1 MRPPPAKPTPLRIL
15 NYAVNGLGLGHLTR
29 LIAINRQIRRLAGLL
44 GIPSE
49 QIFLTSNEGDA
60 LAYQHGFASFKI
72 PSKSSLAACGLDPV
86 RHRKIAKQWVWNAV
100 NLISPD
106 ILIVDT
112 FPAGGFQELFDVLD
126 LGSKNVFIYRAV
138 RSEAALVPAFQS
150 ALRGY
155 HLILK
160 PTEQGEND
168 SPVPDDLED
177 RVATTGE
184 ILIRSA
190 SEILSREEARDL
202 LGIPGT
208 ATGAIYVSVGGGGD
222 TEAETM
228 FATVLETARR
238 MPEMYFVI
246 GAGSLYR
253 GREYHAPNVS
263 WTRRSVM
270 MECFRAFDAAL
281 TAGGYNTVN
290 ELMHC
295 GIPCVFLSQA
305 RTHDDQERRVTRC
318 VEAGA
323 GVLLTERT
331 PEAIQAALIGL
342 WDGDAHRVAS
352 EVAARFVPK
361 NHALQAAEEILSLVA
376 DPMDVEDASLLAD
389 PEFFVMAQQAGI
401 DEGRYMSI
409 AHQIAKLVG
418 GVQDE
423 DGAEAIAGATVGY
436 LRESQKL
443 TVSPGRLLGALR
455 RAAKTNAGDTPLLP
469 ETLTENALSLLQDDE
484 ENKNA

>member
-1 MRPPPAKPTPLRIL
+1 MRSAPAKPAPLRIL

-29 LIAINRQIRRLAGLL
+29 LIAINRQVRRLSGLL
-44 GIPSE
+44 GIPTE
-49 QIFLTSNEGDA
+49 IVFLTSNEGDA

-72 PSKSSLAACGLDPV
+72 PSKSSLVACGLDPV

-112 FPAGGFQELFDVLD
+112 FPSGGFQELFDVLD

-138 RSEAALVPAFQS
+138 RSEAALVPAFQT

-160 PTEQGEND
+160 PQEQGEND
-168 SPVPDDLED
+168 SPVPIELED

-190 SEILSREEARDL
+190 SEVMSRDAAREI
-202 LGIPGT
+202 LGIP
-208 ATGAIYVSVGGGGD
+208 ADADAAVYVSVGGGGD

-228 FATVLETARR
+228 FATVMETARL
-238 MPEMYFVI
+238 MPETYFVI
-246 GAGSLYR
+246 GAGSLYL
-253 GREYHAPNVS
+253 GREFHAPNVS

-270 MECFRAFDAAL
+270 MECFSAFDAAL

-305 RTHDDQERRVTRC
+305 RTHDDQERRVARC

-323 GVLLTERT
+323 GLLLRERT
-331 PEAIQAALIGL
+331 PQAIQTALLWLLDPEVHRRASAAAAASVPRN
-342 WDGDAHRVAS
+342 DA
-352 EVAARFVPK
+352 
-361 NHALQAAEEILSLVA
+361 LTAAEEILSLVA
-376 DPMDVEDASLLAD
+376 DRMQVEDASLLAD
-389 PEFFVMAQQAGI
+389 PAFFVAAQQAGL
-401 DEGRYMSI
+401 DEAVYLST
-409 AHQIAKLVG
+409 AHQIWKLRG
-418 GVQDE
+418 GAHND
-423 DGAEAIAGATVGY
+423 DGAEAIAHATRRY
-436 LRESQKL
+436 LRESQIAG
-443 TVSPGRLLGALR
+443 VSQGRLLGALR
-455 RAAKTNAGDTPLLP
+455 RAAKAETESALAP
-469 ETLTENALSLLQDDE
+469 ETLVDRAIAFSHE
-484 ENKNA
+484 EQEK

>member
-1 MRPPPAKPTPLRIL
+1 VKPAAAKTTPLRIL

-29 LIAINRQIRRLAGLL
+29 LIAINRQIRRLSGLL
-44 GIPSE
+44 GIPTE
-49 QIFLTSNEGDA
+49 ILFLTSNEGDA

-72 PSKSSLAACGLDPV
+72 PSKSSLVGCGLDPV

-155 HLILK
+155 HLIIK
-160 PTEQGEND
+160 PQEQGEND
-168 SPVPDDLED
+168 SPVPGDLED

-184 ILIRSA
+184 ILIRSS
-190 SEILSREEARDL
+190 SEILSREAARDI
-202 LGIPGT
+202 LGIPST
-208 ATGAIYVSVGGGGD
+208 ASAAIYVSVGGGGD

-228 FATVLETARR
+228 FAMVMETARL
-238 MPEMYFVI
+238 MPETYFVI

-253 GREYHAPNVS
+253 GREFHAPNVS

-270 MECFRAFDAAL
+270 MECFKAFDAAL

-295 GIPCVFLSQA
+295 GIPCVFLSQT
-305 RTHDDQERRVTRC
+305 RTHDDQERRVRRC

-323 GVLLTERT
+323 GLLLAARS
-331 PEAIQAALIGL
+331 PESIKAALL
-342 WDGDAHRVAS
+342 ALRDPDAHRRAS
-352 EVAARFVPK
+352 VAAAESVPQ
-361 NHALQAAEEILSLVA
+361 NDALTAAEEILSLVT
-376 DPMDVEDASLLAD
+376 DRMQVEEASLLAD
-389 PEFFVMAQQAGI
+389 PALFVGLRESGI
-401 DEGRYMSI
+401 EESLYLSV
-409 AHQIAKLVG
+409 AHQIGKLVDG
-418 GVQDE
+418 AQDDE
-423 DGAEAIAGATVGY
+423 RAEAIASATRHCLG
-436 LRESQKL
+436 ESQKMGA
-443 TVSPGRLLGALR
+443 SQGRLLGALR
-455 RAAKTNAGDTPLLP
+455 RAAKIDGSVPVSP
-469 ETLTENALSLLQDDE
+469 ETLTGRALSLLQEDQ
-484 ENKNA
+484 EN

>member
-1 MRPPPAKPTPLRIL
+1 
-15 NYAVNGLGLGHLTR
+15 VNGLGLGHLTR
-29 LIAINRQIRRLAGLL
+29 LIAINRQIRRLSGLL

-49 QIFLTSNEGDA
+49 IVFLTSNEGDA

-126 LGSKNVFIYRAV
+126 LGSRNVFIYRAV

-160 PTEQGEND
+160 PQEQGEND
-168 SPVPDDLED
+168 SPVPGDLED

-190 SEILSREEARDL
+190 SEILSREAARDM
-202 LGIPGT
+202 LGIPSS
-208 ATGAIYVSVGGGGD
+208 ASAAIYVSVGGGGD
-222 TEAETM
+222 AEAETM
-228 FATVLETARR
+228 FATVIETARL
-238 MPEMYFVI
+238 MPETYFVI

-253 GREYHAPNVS
+253 GRELHAPNVS

-270 MECFRAFDAAL
+270 MECFKAFDAAL

-305 RTHDDQERRVTRC
+305 RTHDDQERRVRRC

-323 GVLLTERT
+323 GLLLEERT
-331 PEAIQAALIGL
+331 PEAIKAALL
-342 WDGDAHRVAS
+342 VLRDPDAHQRAS
-352 EVAARFVPK
+352 VAAATSVPR
-361 NHALQAAEEILSLVA
+361 NDALTAAEEILSLVA
-376 DPMDVEDASLLAD
+376 DPMQVEDASLLAD
-389 PEFFVMAQQAGI
+389 PALFVGLREAGI
-401 DEGRYMSI
+401 DEGLYLNI
-409 AHQIAKLVG
+409 AHQIWKLVG
-418 GVQDE
+418 GARDE
-423 DGAEAIAGATVGY
+423 EGAEAIAGATRHY
-436 LRESQKL
+436 LQESVPLGASQ
-443 TVSPGRLLGALR
+443 GRLLGALR
-455 RAAKTNAGDTPLLP
+455 RAAKIDVDTALLP
-469 ETLTENALSLLQDDE
+469 ETLMERALSLLQEDQ
-484 ENKNA
+484 EN

>member
-1 MRPPPAKPTPLRIL
+1 MRSAPTKPAPLRIL

-29 LIAINRQIRRLAGLL
+29 LIAINRQVRRLSGLL
-44 GIPSE
+44 GIPTE
-49 QIFLTSNEGDA
+49 IVFLTSNEDDA

-138 RSEAALVPAFQS
+138 RSEAALVPAFQT

-155 HLILK
+155 HLIIK
-160 PTEQGEND
+160 PQEQGEND
-168 SPVPDDLED
+168 SPVPIELED

-190 SEILSREEARDL
+190 SEVMTRDAAREV
-202 LGIPGT
+202 LGIPTT
-208 ATGAIYVSVGGGGD
+208 ASAAIYVSVGGGGD

-228 FATVLETARR
+228 FTTVMETAKR
-238 MPEMYFVI
+238 MPETYFVI

-253 GREYHAPNVS
+253 GREFHAPNVS

-270 MECFRAFDAAL
+270 MECFSAFDAAL

-295 GIPCVFLSQA
+295 GVPCVFLPQA
-305 RTHDDQERRVTRC
+305 RTHDDQERRVARC
-318 VEAGA
+318 AEAGA
-323 GVLLTERT
+323 GILLKERT
-331 PEAIQAALIGL
+331 SEAIKVALLRLRDPETHHRASLAAAASVPRN
-342 WDGDAHRVAS
+342 DA
-352 EVAARFVPK
+352 
-361 NHALQAAEEILSLVA
+361 LLAAEEILSLVA
-376 DPMDVEDASLLAD
+376 DRMQVEDASLLAD
-389 PEFFVMAQQAGI
+389 PAFFVAAQQAGL
-401 DEGRYMSI
+401 DESLYLSTV
-409 AHQIAKLVG
+409 HQIWKLRG
-418 GVQDE
+418 GAGDD
-423 DGAEAIAGATVGY
+423 DGAEAIAYAARRY
-436 LRESQKL
+436 LGESQRAGM
-443 TVSPGRLLGALR
+443 SQGRLLGALR
-455 RAAKTNAGDTPLLP
+455 RAAKVESEGTLSP
-469 ETLTENALSLLQDDE
+469 ETLITGAIAFLYE
-484 ENKNA
+484 EQEK